1 MSRNKSDKIK
11 GVIFSIKMHIRK
23 YEIACFAKQ
32 SNMTLSPRDYLHSL
46 NFGILYSFFKCM
58 WNNFVYLL
66 L

>member
-1 MSRNKSDKIK
+1 
-11 GVIFSIKMHIRK
+11 MHIRK